1 MGSSKEL
8 RTRIATVKTLQ
19 QVSGAMRMVASSKL
33 YKTQRRIKDLKPFVN
48 ELQNTI
54 RHFQEALGTNK
65 KSHLMQEGKGKKVLI
80 VAIGSNSGKCGAYNQ
95 MVVNKT
101 VEHYQFMESKGMEVN
116 LLVIG
121 KKANEL
127 LAKINVGVQM
137 HNHEIL
143 ENFTFF
149 SSNQLAEYFIEKFSE
164 GEFCRIDIVYS
175 FFRNAVIHDFS
186 VKRFLPLDHAL
197 QFAPIAPSKHPVGSD
212 SFDKVILEPGEQEIS
227 NYLIPNFIKSILYSI
242 FLNALASEN
251 GARMVA
257 MQKASDN
264 AMELFK
270 ALTMTL
276 NKERQALITR
286 EIVEIVSG
294 AESMGQR

>member
-19 QVSGAMRMVASSKL
+19 QVSRAMRMVASSKL
-33 YKTQRRIKDLKPFVN
+33 YKNQRLIKNLKPFEN

-54 RHFQEALGTNK
+54 RHFHLAVGTNK
-65 KSHLMQEGKGKKVLI
+65 KSHLMQEGKGKKVLV
-80 VAIGSNSGKCGAYNQ
+80 VAIGSNNGKCGAYNQ

-101 VEHYQFMESKGMEVN
+101 IEHYQFLESKGMEVN
-116 LLVIG
+116 LMVIG
-121 KKANEL
+121 KKVDEL
-127 LAKINVGVQM
+127 LAKTKISVQI
-137 HNHEIL
+137 HKSEIL
-143 ENFTFF
+143 ENFTFL
-149 SSNQLAEYFIEKFSE
+149 SSNQLAEFFIEKFSE

-175 FFRNAVIHDFS
+175 FFKNAIIQDV
-186 VKRFLPLDHAL
+186 VAKRFLPLDHVL
-197 QFAPIAPSKHPVGSD
+197 QFAPIVPTKHPNDSE
-212 SFDKVILEPGEQEIS
+212 SFDKVILEPREQEIS
-227 NYLIPNFIKSILYSI
+227 DYLIPNFIKSILYSI

-270 ALTMTL
+270 ALSLTL
-276 NKERQALITR
+276 NKERQSLITR

-294 AESMGQR
+294 AESMGRS